1 MRHLTDFV
9 SGKFTAWIVLALA
22 IVAAGILFAT
32 APASTG
38 SVAPTAG
45 LPASTQS
52 AQVAELAK
60 QLPNSDAGFALV
72 VFDRGGAALTDADRT
87 AIAARGA
94 ALAPES
100 LSGQLP
106 PAQYSDDGTAALLP
120 LPLPAAT
127 DSEAQ
132 GTRVA
137 DLRATAKT
145 DLPEGLNAFV
155 TGPEGFQA
163 DVAAAFQ
170 GADFRLLLVTV
181 IVVAVLLLITYRSPW
196 LWLVPL
202 AVIGLADG
210 LAGILVKQLANV
222 FGFTIDASISGIL
235 SVLVFGAGTNYA
247 LLLIARYREE
257 LRRHESRRV
266 AMSQALRGAG
276 PAVLASGSTV
286 TLSLLTL
293 LFAELSG
300 NRALGFACAIGI
312 VTAMI
317 FALLVLP
324 AALVIFG
331 RGLFWPFVPTF
342 GSESPTEHGFWS
354 KLGRGVSRRPVIVVI
369 GSVVVLGALAL
380 GALNLSVGLS
390 QVQQFRG
397 NPESAQGQAVI
408 DQAFPAGQSAQTVV
422 ITPTDALKSAQR
434 IATQTPG
441 VDAVTV
447 GAAAGT
453 ITQLSVT
460 LAAEPQSDAAFQT
473 ITDLRAAYADADD
486 GARAA
491 LVGGT
496 DATALDEKTAS
507 AHDEALIIPI
517 ILAIVFVVLLVLL
530 RALVA
535 PVLLIVTVVASYF
548 ASLGA
553 ANLVFKTVFH
563 IPAFDTNVVLFSF
576 LFLVAL
582 GVDYNIFLVTR
593 AREEA
598 GLLGTRPGMIH
609 ALSATGGVITSA
621 GILLA
626 AVFAVLSVLP
636 IIALT
641 QIGVIVG
648 IGVLLD
654 TLLVRT
660 VLVPALVF
668 VTGDRF
674 WLPSRP
680 AGIKAATRVFD
691 TP

>member
-1 MRHLTDFV
+1 MRRVTDSV

-32 APASTG
+32 APTSSGT
-38 SVAPTAG
+38 VAPTAG
-45 LPASTQS
+45 LPATTQS
-52 AQVAELAK
+52 AQVAELQK

-72 VFDRGGAALTDADRT
+72 VFDRAGTVLTEADRA
-87 AIAARGA
+87 AIAGRSA

-100 LSGQLP
+100 LAGQLP
-106 PAQYSDDGTAALLP
+106 PAQYSDDGTAALLS

-127 DSEAQ
+127 NSDTQ
-132 GTRVA
+132 GERVVALRALAGA
-137 DLRATAKT
+137 DLP
-145 DLPEGLNAFV
+145 DGLRSYV

-202 AVIGLADG
+202 AVIGAADA
-210 LAGILVKQLANV
+210 LAGILVKQLASV

-257 LRRHESRRV
+257 LRGHENRRV
-266 AMSQALRGAG
+266 AMSRALRGAG

-293 LFAELSG
+293 LLADLSG

-312 VTAMI
+312 VTAMV

-331 RGLFWPFVPTF
+331 RGLFWPFVPAY
-342 GSESPTEHGFWS
+342 GSESKTEHGFWS
-354 KLGRGVSRRPVIVVI
+354 RLGHGVSRRPVAVVI
-369 GSVVVLGALAL
+369 GSVVVLGALAF

-397 NPESAQGQAVI
+397 NPESAQGQTVI
-408 DQAFPAGQSAQTVV
+408 DSAFPAGQSAQTVV
-422 ITPTDALKSAQR
+422 ITPTDAVTDAQA
-434 IATQTPG
+434 IATSTPG
-441 VDAVTV
+441 VSAVTV
-447 GAAAGT
+447 GQAAGT
-453 ITQLSVT
+453 TTQLSVT
-460 LAAEPQSDAAFQT
+460 LDAEPQSDAAFQT
-473 ITDLRAAYADADD
+473 IMTLREAYAAAP
-486 GARAA
+486 GAASKA

-496 DATALDEKTAS
+496 DATALDEQTA
-507 AHDEALIIPI
+507 ATHDEQLIIPI
-517 ILAIVFVVLLVLL
+517 ILGIVFVVLLVLL

-553 ANLVFKTVFH
+553 ANLVFRTIFD
-563 IPAFDTNVVLFSF
+563 IPAFDTSVVLFSF

-582 GVDYNIFLVTR
+582 GVDYNIFLITR

-598 GLLGTRPGMIH
+598 GRLGTRPGMIH

-674 WLPSRP
+674 WWPGALRRGAVSVPDAR
-680 AGIKAATRVFD
+680 
-691 TP
+691 

>member
-9 SGKFTAWIVLALA
+9 SGRFTAWIVLALA

-32 APASTG
+32 APASSG
-38 SVAPTAG
+38 AVAPTAG

-52 AQVAELAK
+52 AQVAELEK
-60 QLPNSDAGFALV
+60 QLPNADAGFALI
-72 VFDRGGAALTDADRT
+72 VFDRGGDALTDADKT
-87 AIAARGA
+87 AIQQRAD

-106 PAQYSDDGTAALLP
+106 PAQFSDDGTTALLP

-127 DSEAQ
+127 DSDAQ
-132 GTRVA
+132 GERVDSLRETVKA
-137 DLRATAKT
+137 DLP
-145 DLPEGLNAFV
+145 DGLNAYL

-210 LAGILVKQLANV
+210 LAGIIVKQLAEV

-257 LRRHESRRV
+257 LRRNENRRA
-266 AMSQALRGAG
+266 AMSRALRGAG
-276 PAVLASGSTV
+276 PAVIASGSTV

-293 LFAELSG
+293 LFAELEG

-312 VTAMI
+312 VTAMV

-331 RGLFWPFVPTF
+331 RGLFWPFVPAF
-342 GSESPTEHGFWS
+342 GSESPTERGFWS
-354 KLGRGVSRRPVIVVI
+354 KLGHGVSRRPVVVVV

-397 NPESAQGQAVI
+397 NPESAQGQAII
-408 DQAFPAGQSAQTVV
+408 DEAFPAGQSAQTIV
-422 ITPTDALKSAQR
+422 IAPTDAVQNAAS
-434 IATQTPG
+434 IATNTAG
-441 VDAVTV
+441 VASVAQ
-447 GAAAGT
+447 GASAGD
-453 ITQLSVT
+453 ITQLSLT
-460 LAAEPQSDAAFQT
+460 LDAEPQSDAAFET
-473 ITDLRAAYADADD
+473 IANLRAAYADA
-486 GARAA
+486 GSSA

-507 AHDEALIIPI
+507 AHDEGLIIPI
-517 ILAIVFVVLLVLL
+517 ILGIVFVVLLVLL

-535 PVLLIVTVVASYF
+535 PVLLIITVVASYF

-553 ANLVFKTVFH
+553 ANLVFTTVFA

-598 GLLGTRPGMIH
+598 GLIGTRPGMIH

-674 WLPSRP
+674 WLPSKP
-680 AGIKAATRVFD
+680 AKSAPVGPAKTVFD
-691 TP
+691 AP